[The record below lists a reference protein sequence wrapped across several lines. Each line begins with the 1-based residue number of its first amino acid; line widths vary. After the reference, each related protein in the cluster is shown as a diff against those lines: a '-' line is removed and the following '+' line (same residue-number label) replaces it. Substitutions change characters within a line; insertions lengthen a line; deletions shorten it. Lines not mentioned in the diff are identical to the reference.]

1 MKLGYV
7 CTNYNNSHHT
17 VEAVRSLVLSAGAG
31 HELHV
36 VVVENLAAELRTKFA
51 AQSPR

>member
-17 VEAVRSLVLSAGAG
+17 VEAVRSLLLATQPQCDGETHGNAESDEEQSGAG
-31 HELHV
+31 LV
-36 VVVENLAAELRTKFA
+36 T
-51 AQSPR
+51 